1 MFTRSPCRR
10 RPRLCSRSPLS
21 VRKEGAGKTTLA
33 IHLAVAAAHA
43 GRHTAII
50 DLDPQASAAHWAD
63 RREAALPTVLAAP
76 ASRLRPEL
84 DRALATGVELLYLD
98 TAPHSDSAALKV
110 ARAADLVLIP
120 CRTAILDLEAITD
133 TVQFLATT
141 GTPALVV
148 LNAVST
154 HGHDADQ
161 AADALHTLTLDVCP
175 VRIGHRVAFA
185 RALLTGQAAQEY
197 DPGSKAAAEVE
208 RLHTFVMKRVHSITP
223 SQSGV
228 LANG

>member
-1 MFTRSPCRR
+1 MLTIALVSQKGG
-10 RPRLCSRSPLS
+10 S
-21 VRKEGAGKTTLA
+21 GKTTLA
-33 IHLAVAAAHA
+33 LHLAVASAQA
-43 GRHTAII
+43 GRHAAII

-84 DRALATGVELLYLD
+84 DRALAAGVDLLYLD

-148 LNAVST
+148 LNAVSP

-161 AADALHTLTLDVCP
+161 AADALHSLTLDVCP
-175 VRIGHRVAFA
+175 VRVGHRVAFA
-185 RALLTGQAAQEY
+185 RALLTGQAA
-197 DPGSKAAAEVE
+197 
-208 RLHTFVMKRVHSITP
+208 
-223 SQSGV
+223 
-228 LANG
+228 

>member
-1 MFTRSPCRR
+1 M
-10 RPRLCSRSPLS
+10 RPRR
-21 VRKEGAGKTTLA
+21 
-33 IHLAVAAAHA
+33 AACVPSWI
-43 GRHTAII
+43 G
-50 DLDPQASAAHWAD
+50 P
-63 RREAALPTVLAAP
+63 LAA
-76 ASRLRPEL
+76 
-84 DRALATGVELLYLD
+84 GVDLLYLD

-148 LNAVST
+148 LNAVSP

-175 VRIGHRVAFA
+175 VRVGHRVAFA

-197 DPGSKAAAEVE
+197 DPGSKAAADVE
-208 RLHTFVMKRVHSITP
+208 RLHVFIMERVHNITP

-228 LANG
+228 VVNG

>member
-1 MFTRSPCRR
+1 MLTIALVSQKGG
-10 RPRLCSRSPLS
+10 S
-21 VRKEGAGKTTLA
+21 GKTTLA
-33 IHLAVAAAHA
+33 LHLAVASAHA
-43 GRHTAII
+43 GRHAAII
-50 DLDPQASAAHWAD
+50 DFDPQASAAHWAD
-63 RREAALPTVLAAP
+63 RRAAVLPTVLAAP

-84 DRALATGVELLYLD
+84 DRALAAGVDLLYLD

-110 ARAADLVLIP
+110 ARAADLVLVP

-141 GTPALVV
+141 GTPAFVV
-148 LNAVST
+148 LNAVSP
-154 HGHDADQ
+154 HGRDAAQ

-175 VRIGHRVAFA
+175 VRVGHRVAFS

-197 DPGSKAAAEVE
+197 DPGSKAAAEIE
-208 RLHTFVMKRVHSITP
+208 HLHAFLMKRVHNLTP

-228 LANG
+228 LAND

>member
-1 MFTRSPCRR
+1 MEIRRADANLLNRSLTFRSG
-10 RPRLCSRSPLS
+10 RPFFSPSNPKMNRLPACTYLK
-21 VRKEGAGKTTLA
+21 VCTYL
-33 IHLAVAAAHA
+33 
-43 GRHTAII
+43 II

-84 DRALATGVELLYLD
+84 DRALAAGVDLLYLD

-148 LNAVST
+148 LNAVSP
-154 HGHDADQ
+154 HGHDADLLFQ
-161 AADALHTLTLDVCP
+161 ARGLTTRD
-175 VRIGHRVAFA
+175 
-185 RALLTGQAAQEY
+185 E
-197 DPGSKAAAEVE
+197 
-208 RLHTFVMKRVHSITP
+208 
-223 SQSGV
+223 
-228 LANG
+228 

>member
-1 MFTRSPCRR
+1 MHTIALVSQKGG
-10 RPRLCSRSPLS
+10 S
-21 VRKEGAGKTTLA
+21 GKTTLA
-33 IHLAVAAAHA
+33 LHLAVASIQA
-43 GRHTAII
+43 GRHAAII

-63 RREAALPTVLAAP
+63 RREAARPTVLAA
-76 ASRLRPEL
+76 
-84 DRALATGVELLYLD
+84 GVDLLYLD

-141 GTPALVV
+141 GTPTLVV
-148 LNAVST
+148 LNAVSP

-161 AADALHTLTLDVCP
+161 AADALHTLTLDVCH
-175 VRIGHRVAFA
+175 VRVGHRVDFA
-185 RALLTGQAAQEY
+185 RALLTGQVAQEC

-208 RLHTFVMKRVHSITP
+208 HLHTSIMERVHSLTP

-228 LANG
+228 VANG